1 VEGIGKA
8 MYESYWNLSGSPFEN
23 WGEEQFYFPSEVHE
37 TALLQMQ
44 YMIEGRR
51 AAVALCGDCGMGK
64 SLLTEMLADRLSESE
79 SPIARV
85 VFPQLSGE
93 QLLGYIA
100 DELTGQC
107 GPTDEPPRMTLR
119 RLSDFLGENVDQ
131 NRHAVL
137 VVDEAHLLNSPDQLE
152 TLRLLLNLRHDRH
165 RGEAAIT
172 LVLVGQT
179 TLLTNIERFR
189 ALDDRVATKCLLNR
203 FTAAQTADY
212 VQHRL
217 RQVGGVCDTLF
228 SPEAIETLHL
238 RAMGIPRRIN
248 RLADLAL
255 MVGFAEETQRVEVR
269 HIEGVHQELVAA

>member
-1 VEGIGKA
+1 

-23 WGEEQFYFPSEVHE
+23 WGEEHFYFSSEVHE

-44 YMIEGRR
+44 YMIQSRR

-64 SLLTEMLADRLSESE
+64 SMLADMLAERLSESE
-79 SPIARV
+79 MPIARV

-107 GPTDEPPRMTLR
+107 GPADEPSRMTLR
-119 RLSDFLGENVDQ
+119 RLNDFLGENIERG
-131 NRHAVL
+131 RHAVL
-137 VVDEAHLLNSPDQLE
+137 IVDEAHLLTAADQLE
-152 TLRLLLNLRHDRH
+152 TLRLLLNLRHDRNC
-165 RGEAAIT
+165 GEAAMS

-189 ALDDRVATKCLLNR
+189 ALDDRVAAKCLLNR
-203 FTAAQTADY
+203 FTADQTAGY
-212 VQHRL
+212 VEHRL
-217 RQVGGVCDTLF
+217 LQVGGQADALF

-255 MVGFAEETQRVEVR
+255 MVGFAEEAQRIEVR

>member
-1 VEGIGKA
+1 
-8 MYESYWNLSGSPFEN
+8 MYENYWNLSDSPFEN
-23 WGEEQFYFPSEVHE
+23 WGEDKYYYPSDVHE

-44 YMIEGRR
+44 YLIENRR

-64 SLLTEMLADRLSESE
+64 SLLAEMLADRLNESE

-85 VFPQLSGE
+85 VFPQLCGE

-100 DELTGQC
+100 DELTGQS
-107 GPTDEPPRMTLR
+107 GPADEPPRMTLR
-119 RLSDFLGENVDQ
+119 RLGDFLGENVERD
-131 NRHAVL
+131 RHAVL
-137 VVDEAHLLNSPDQLE
+137 IVDEAHLLNGPDQLE

-165 RGEAAIT
+165 RGEAAMT

-189 ALDDRVATKCLLNR
+189 ALDDRVAAKCLLNR
-203 FTAAQTADY
+203 FTADQTTEY
-212 VQHRL
+212 VDHRL
-217 RQVGGVCDTLF
+217 RQSGSSSEQIF
-228 SPEAIETLHL
+228 SSEAVEALHL

-255 MVGFAEETQRVEVR
+255 MVGFAEESQRVEAR
-269 HIEGVHQELVAA
+269 HIEGVHQELVAAA